1 MKVTTKPI
9 NAYQYLE
16 DPEKYGYMKNFLQR
30 AYALFEQDKTFK
42 DFHYTLELLMFNAQK
57 EIYRHVSI
65 LQNKPYGEMSGLLN
79 GKQKLLIKAHSFIP
93 TIYSTS
99 KVKKIMQKQHYDNLI
114 KGVYD
119 EELKIEFE
127 IVKLLFT
134 NSI

>member
-1 MKVTTKPI
+1 MKLTTKPV

-16 DPEKYGYMKNFLQR
+16 DPDKYRYMKNFLQR
-30 AYALFEQDKTFK
+30 AYVLFEQDKTFE
-42 DFHYTLELLMFNAQK
+42 DFHYTLELLMFNTQK
-57 EIYRHVSI
+57 EIYHHILI

-119 EELKIEFE
+119 EELKKEFE

-134 NSI
+134 NSF